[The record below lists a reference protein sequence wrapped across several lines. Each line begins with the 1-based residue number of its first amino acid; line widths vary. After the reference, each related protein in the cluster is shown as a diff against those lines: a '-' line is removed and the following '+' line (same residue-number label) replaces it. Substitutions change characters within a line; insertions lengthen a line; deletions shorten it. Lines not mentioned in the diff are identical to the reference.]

1 MVVAVVVVVVG
12 ATQNILEY
20 GLIVRRR
27 FKIIT

>member
-1 MVVAVVVVVVG
+1 MVVAVVGVVVG

-20 GLIVRRR
+20 GLIVRR